1 MSFLLFHPILLIA
14 VSLDTY
20 MLKRLAPFVESY
32 SLHDFCLAMALFFS
46 SHFLLAKRKRDMFG
60 HTPLSLLYMNNIKVI
75 LLHFLFSIEQ
85 GLSRIDQTLHQS
97 C

>member
-32 SLHDFCLAMALFFS
+32 SLHDFASLWLYFS
-46 SHFLLAKRKRDMFG
+46 PLIFTCKRKRDMSG

-75 LLHFLFSIEQ
+75 LLHYLSSIV
-85 GLSRIDQTLHQS
+85 LSPFRIVQIPAGNY
-97 C
+97 

>member
-20 MLKRLAPFVESY
+20 ILKRLAPFVESY

-46 SHFLLAKRKRDMFG
+46 SHFLLAKRKRDMSG

-75 LLHFLFSIEQ
+75 LLHYLSSIV
-85 GLSRIDQTLHQS
+85 LSPFRIVQIPAGNY
-97 C
+97 

>member
-46 SHFLLAKRKRDMFG
+46 SHFLLAKRKRDMSG

-75 LLHFLFSIEQ
+75 LLHFLFSTAQ
-85 GLSRIDQTLHQS
+85 GLSRIEQTLHQS
-97 C
+97 Y

>member
-32 SLHDFCLAMALFFS
+32 SLHDFCLAMALFFLLS
-46 SHFLLAKRKRDMFG
+46 FFTCKKKERYVWAYPSFLII
-60 HTPLSLLYMNNIKVI
+60 Y
-75 LLHFLFSIEQ
+75 EQ
-85 GLSRIDQTLHQS
+85 H
-97 C
+97 

>member
-32 SLHDFCLAMALFFS
+32 SLHDFASLWLYFS
-46 SHFLLAKRKRDMFG
+46 PLIFTCKKKERYVWAYPSFLII
-60 HTPLSLLYMNNIKVI
+60 Y
-75 LLHFLFSIEQ
+75 EQ
-85 GLSRIDQTLHQS
+85 H
-97 C
+97 